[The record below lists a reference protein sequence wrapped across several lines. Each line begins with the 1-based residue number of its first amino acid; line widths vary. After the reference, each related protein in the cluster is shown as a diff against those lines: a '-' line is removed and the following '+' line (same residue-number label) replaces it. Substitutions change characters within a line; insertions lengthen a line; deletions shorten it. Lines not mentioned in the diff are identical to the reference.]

1 LFFKK
6 NMVFFQKNPPP
17 PPTGPIQVPLLYK
30 TQINPNKKWRTW
42 KFFLYM
48 GHYVSHENHLMAK
61 HKAMQEMEYRES
73 LIHFSEGSVANKK

>member
-1 LFFKK
+1 
-6 NMVFFQKNPPP
+6 
-17 PPTGPIQVPLLYK
+17 
-30 TQINPNKKWRTW
+30 
-42 KFFLYM
+42 M